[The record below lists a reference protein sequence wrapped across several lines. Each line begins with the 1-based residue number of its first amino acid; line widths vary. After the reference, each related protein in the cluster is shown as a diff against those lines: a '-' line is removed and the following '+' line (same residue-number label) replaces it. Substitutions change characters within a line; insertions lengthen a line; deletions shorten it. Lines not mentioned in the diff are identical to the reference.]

1 MSYVQETKLNLARIR
16 RDNEKREKRARL
28 VEREKRKYSGSKR
41 RWNNKSADTHLAKPI
56 HTLIVTVN
64 TLYDT

>member
-1 MSYVQETKLNLARIR
+1 MTYVQETKLNLARIR

-41 RWNNKSADTHLAKPI
+41 R
-56 HTLIVTVN
+56 
-64 TLYDT
+64 